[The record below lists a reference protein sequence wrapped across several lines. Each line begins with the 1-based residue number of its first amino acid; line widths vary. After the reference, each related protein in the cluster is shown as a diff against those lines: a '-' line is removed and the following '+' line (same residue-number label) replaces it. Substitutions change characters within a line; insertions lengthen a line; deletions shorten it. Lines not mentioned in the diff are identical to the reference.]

1 VRIYT
6 GVRMCLCVCILKQE
20 KGNNHK
26 GFQVRKYLRFK
37 SAHAVLLR
45 KYGLLLRK
53 IRAPWRMYKSCLRI
67 HTGFQNV
74 LITHSH

>member
-1 VRIYT
+1 MRIYT

-53 IRAPWRMYKSCLRI
+53 IWASFAENTSSLA
-67 HTGFQNV
+67 NV
-74 LITHSH
+74 